1 MLSPKAALCRS
12 MVQRCTDTEGG
23 GFVMLWR
30 TRGLC
35 ALAAGGGLLLSL
47 LLHGHL
53 LILAAGLALIWLG
66 RSWIKRS

>member
-1 MLSPKAALCRS
+1 
-12 MVQRCTDTEGG
+12 
-23 GFVMLWR
+23 MLWR